1 MVHGCLAVTKLNC
14 IEPKESNEGTEDPPT
29 SRTHRGRA
37 LVKLIRVILMLL
49 ALLISIATLLVSQK
63 LAHQIEEE
71 ETARMELWAEAER
84 LLNDPYNE
92 GDLGFYLDVIKSN
105 TTIPAILVDD
115 QLNIIQS
122 VNVNAKTPKA
132 LQESLQRFRVEHP
145 PILVPIDR
153 DLTYRVYYGDSTI
166 TKQLRYYPY
175 GVLGIV
181 AVFILLAYLAFSY
194 STRSEQNQVW
204 VGLAKETAHQ
214 LGTPISSLLG
224 WIDCLEADVFPAE
237 APDEMRKDIERL
249 QVITERFSKIGS
261 EPTLQP
267 VILGEVLAQSVDYM
281 KSRSGKNVQLY
292 YQAPS
297 KPIRAEINI
306 NLFNW
311 VIENIIKNA
320 VDAME
325 GEGSIFCTLAYRN
338 GLAYIDISDSGKG
351 IPKNQMKDIFQPGFT
366 TKKRGWGLGLS
377 LAKRIVRDYH
387 KGDIF
392 VKESLPFKRTTL
404 RITLKATQ

>member
-1 MVHGCLAVTKLNC
+1 MNAY
-14 IEPKESNEGTEDPPT
+14 E
-29 SRTHRGRA
+29 
-37 LVKLIRVILMLL
+37 VKRLIRVILMLL

-267 VILGEVLAQSVDYM
+267 VVLSEVLSQSVDYM

-404 RITLKATQ
+404 RIILKATQ

>member
-1 MVHGCLAVTKLNC
+1 MNAY
-14 IEPKESNEGTEDPPT
+14 E
-29 SRTHRGRA
+29 
-37 LVKLIRVILMLL
+37 VKRLIRVILMLL

-84 LLNDPYNE
+84 LLNDPYNQ

-267 VILGEVLAQSVDYM
+267 VVLSEVLSQSVDYM

>member
-1 MVHGCLAVTKLNC
+1 MNAYELK
-14 IEPKESNEGTEDPPT
+14 
-29 SRTHRGRA
+29 R
-37 LVKLIRVILMLL
+37 LIRVILMLL

-261 EPTLQP
+261 EPTLEP
-267 VILGEVLAQSVDYM
+267 VILSEVLSQSVDYM

-292 YQAPS
+292 YQAPA
-297 KPIRAEINI
+297 KPIHAEINI

-325 GEGSIFCTLAYRN
+325 GEGTIFCTLAYRN
-338 GLAYIDISDSGKG
+338 GLSYIDISDSGKG

>member
-1 MVHGCLAVTKLNC
+1 MNAY
-14 IEPKESNEGTEDPPT
+14 E
-29 SRTHRGRA
+29 
-37 LVKLIRVILMLL
+37 VKRLIRVILMLL